1 MSAPGK
7 LIQAARGQPAPLLSG
22 LAPRNRPASDVSASS
37 CVPAPRQQCKAA
49 VSPQLRAPIMRA
61 VSAGLRD
68 RQCSPADNSKN
79 ALTGVE
85 HEPVPAAP
93 SRRLRGQ
100 NPHCSVAQRQPLQ
113 RNPCSAPPR
122 CPAPARPYS
131 APPRSSP
138 QTLPCAASA
147 PRSRCPEQPLC
158 PAKPLPRGPA
168 CVEPACSNLWGQW
181 LVQLC
186 LNSLRKPN
194 SRLNLLG
201 KFATAGAT
209 SW

>member
-100 NPHCSVAQRQPLQ
+100 NPHCSVAQRQPLTPAAQPLQ
-113 RNPCSAPPR
+113 RTSPLSSSGSAVQRGLRAVRHRLCLAQPLPHAAA
-122 CPAPARPYS
+122 APNSLS
-131 APPRSSP
+131 ALRS
-138 QTLPCAASA
+138 
-147 PRSRCPEQPLC
+147 LC
-158 PAKPLPRGPA
+158 PAARRVWNPPA
-168 CVEPACSNLWGQW
+168 RNLGSVVSSAMSKLASKTEQ
-181 LVQLC
+181 
-186 LNSLRKPN
+186 
-194 SRLNLLG
+194 
-201 KFATAGAT
+201 
-209 SW
+209 

>member
-68 RQCSPADNSKN
+68 RLCSPADNSKN

-122 CPAPARPYS
+122 CPAPARPCS
-131 APPRSSP
+131 AASAQFATDSALRSLCPTQPLPRTAS
-138 QTLPCAASA
+138 LPCAASA
-147 PRSRCPEQPLC
+147 PRPGVCGTRLLEPLGSVVSSAMSKLASKTEQ
-158 PAKPLPRGPA
+158 
-168 CVEPACSNLWGQW
+168 
-181 LVQLC
+181 
-186 LNSLRKPN
+186 
-194 SRLNLLG
+194 
-201 KFATAGAT
+201 
-209 SW
+209 